1 MQMHV
6 EMQQLFSR
14 NIFPFRYLAFCKS
27 HYDTELAFE
36 PWAAPLWD
44 LSASGLR
51 VVSGLRSLNQAACE
65 DPCNEIMWVLKHL
78 PEKVTRHT
86 CEQEEINAT
95 ELKGQFAHTNV

>member
-27 HYDTELAFE
+27 HYDTE

-44 LSASGLR
+44 LSASGL
-51 VVSGLRSLNQAACE
+51 SSLRSQVSKPGCLWQG